1 MATNLFRGSC
11 TPNLG
16 GVQDYYTKAEIN
28 QLFRRQGGP
37 ETLFLE
43 TGHVWVGNLSNVQ
56 GQYQLDPNYYT
67 VDYSAGTVVNLSA
80 DRLRTAR
87 TLSLTGVVTGTA
99 SSDLATGFT
108 INTTVAL
115 GAITGA
121 MIGTGAITNTNISST
136 AEIAVSK
143 LADGNPRQL
152 LETADDGTTVQWATN
167 IDVPGTLDVTGN
179 AVFDANVNISG
190 NLTVSGTQT
199 ILDVETLRVED
210 RNIELGKVATPTDIT
225 ADGGGIT
232 LLGDT
237 GKTIL
242 WERATASWSLSEHLN
257 IASGRSY
264 RINNIPV
271 LSATALGAS
280 VQISTD
286 NIPADTV
293 TNEDLAGG
301 IVDTKLNTIVT
312 ANKVAISALDID
324 GGIDIGAALADT
336 DLFVVDDGGGGTNRK
351 AVATRIT
358 DYVFGK
364 VSGDITVS
372 SGGTAAITAGVVIDG
387 DISPTAE
394 IAVSKLADGTPRQLL
409 ETAADGTT
417 VQWAT
422 NIDVPGTL
430 DVTGIATFDTKISI
444 GVAEPTAVR
453 EIGWNTDGGT
463 YEILLDSNVLH
474 HLGADQ
480 TTLCRN
486 NSNTVAIPKGTAVMF
501 AGTVGNSGRLKVAP
515 MVADG
520 TYPGYVFFGV
530 TESIVPGGGDGYVK
544 SFGEIR
550 GLDTNAY
557 PEQSI
562 LWCDPANP
570 GGFTATE
577 PAAPNLKLSVA
588 SVISSANNGVLMI
601 RWDTGNRLKD
611 LHDVEVVGTPL
622 NGDILKYNTSLSR
635 WENTQPVFD
644 GPAESARD
652 IEESRLIRRNATVS
666 IGTPGTVP
674 FGVGPIIPPGMSLVG
689 IGADAYNVID
699 IYSGSVC

>member
-28 QLFRRQGGP
+28 QLFRQRGGP

-87 TLSLTGVVTGTA
+87 TLSLTSVVTGTA

-152 LETADDGTTVQWATN
+152 LETAADGTTVQWADN
-167 IDVPGTLDVTGN
+167 IDVPGTLDVAGN

-237 GKTIL
+237 NKTIS
-242 WERATASWSLSEHLN
+242 WERSTASWSLSEHLN

-301 IVDTKLNTIVT
+301 IVDTKLATISTAGKVSNSATTATSANTVNTIVARDGSGNFT
-312 ANKVAISALDID
+312 AGTIT
-324 GGIDIGAALADT
+324 AALTGNADT
-336 DLFVVDDGGGGTNRK
+336 ATKLSSSRTF
-351 AVATRIT
+351 AVT
-358 DYVFGK
+358 
-364 VSGDITVS
+364 GDIT
-372 SGGTAAITAGVVIDG
+372 
-387 DISPTAE
+387 
-394 IAVSKLADGTPRQLL
+394 
-409 ETAADGTT
+409 
-417 VQWAT
+417 
-422 NIDVPGTL
+422 
-430 DVTGIATFDTKISI
+430 
-444 GVAEPTAVR
+444 
-453 EIGWNTDGGT
+453 
-463 YEILLDSNVLH
+463 
-474 HLGADQ
+474 
-480 TTLCRN
+480 
-486 NSNTVAIPKGTAVMF
+486 
-501 AGTVGNSGRLKVAP
+501 GTVNSDLASGA
-515 MVADG
+515 
-520 TYPGYVFFGV
+520 
-530 TESIVPGGGDGYVK
+530 SIASS
-544 SFGEIR
+544 SFVG
-550 GLDTNAY
+550 
-557 PEQSI
+557 
-562 LWCDPANP
+562 
-570 GGFTATE
+570 AT
-577 PAAPNLKLSVA
+577 
-588 SVISSANNGVLMI
+588 
-601 RWDTGNRLKD
+601 
-611 LHDVEVVGTPL
+611 
-622 NGDILKYNTSLSR
+622 
-635 WENTQPVFD
+635 
-644 GPAESARD
+644 
-652 IEESRLIRRNATVS
+652 
-666 IGTPGTVP
+666 
-674 FGVGPIIPPGMSLVG
+674 
-689 IGADAYNVID
+689 GA
-699 IYSGSVC
+699 